1 MQRPCCAGVGGSGSR
16 ACTPEIG
23 SDAVQTAKTDVDR
36 ETAASAR
43 RAGVLY
49 RPTIDGYRPLSHARE
64 YIHVYTSDRTRAG
77 RRSEAAVIDATA
89 PSAGGRFNLHLSSA
103 AAAVA
108 PAQRSQRSGIAF
120 SRAGSVY
127 V

>member
-64 YIHVYTSDRTRAG
+64 YIYTSDRTRAG